1 MLSFEGNTEM
11 IKQLLL
17 TTLLCTSAHAL
28 EISYG
33 AGESKFSNEKDKRR
47 ACVLAENKALDDAL
61 LKYAGKEFRVESEQF
76 CVDTKEHTYCN
87 YIREI
92 DSSTAGTVSAV
103 VDRIQRSD
111 KDTCYVE
118 VKAEIEK
125 ARQLSASVKSKRIYF
140 TGDAIDVTVTTGEPL
155 YLYVFNLHKKGL
167 DILFPNEYNT
177 NNLIDESFAFSSK
190 DYKFTASLDKG
201 DSLSNETLLFLF
213 TKRRQDIDTRDVTK
227 DNLKDVLKSIPNFEK
242 KLVQHNFVIKR
253 SER

>member
-1 MLSFEGNTEM
+1 MLPYKGNTKM
-11 IKQLLL
+11 IKRFLFLLL
-17 TTLLCTSAHAL
+17 VSTSVNAL

-33 AGESKFSNEKDKRR
+33 SGESKFSNDKDKRR
-47 ACVLAENKALDDAL
+47 ACVIAENNALDNAL
-61 LKYAGKEFRVESEQF
+61 LKYAGKEFSVESEQF

-103 VDRIQRSD
+103 LDRVQRHD

-118 VKAEIEK
+118 VKVEIEK
-125 ARQLSASVKSKRIYF
+125 ARQLRASVKTKRIYF
-140 TGDAIDVTVTTGEPL
+140 AGDELDASVTTGEPL

-167 DILFPNEYNT
+167 DVLFPNEYNT
-177 NNLIDESFAFSSK
+177 NNLIDENFVLLSK
-190 DYKFTASLDKG
+190 DHKFTASLDKR
-201 DSLSNETLLFLF
+201 DSLTNETLLFLF
-213 TKRRQDIDTRDVTK
+213 TKRKQDIDIRDVNK
-227 DNLKDVLKSIPNFEK
+227 DNLKEVLKSIPNFEK

>member
-1 MLSFEGNTEM
+1 MLSFKGNTEM

-61 LKYAGKEFRVESEQF
+61 LKYAGKEFRVEREQF

-103 VDRIQRSD
+103 VDRIQRYD

-140 TGDAIDVTVTTGEPL
+140 TGDAIDVSVTTGEPL

-177 NNLIDESFAFSSK
+177 NNLIDESFVFSSK

-227 DNLKDVLKSIPNFEK
+227 DNLKDV
-242 KLVQHNFVIKR
+242 
-253 SER
+253 